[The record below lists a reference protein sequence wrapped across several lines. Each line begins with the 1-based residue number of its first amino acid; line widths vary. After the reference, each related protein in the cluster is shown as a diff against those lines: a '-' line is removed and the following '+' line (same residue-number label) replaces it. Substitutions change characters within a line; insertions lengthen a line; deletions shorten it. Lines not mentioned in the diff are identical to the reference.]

1 MCKQFL
7 HFNVNLTR
15 ILFNSKR
22 VLNFLSFVS
31 MPLSKIQRIRC
42 KDRLSGLQC
51 EGVGVQRIGPGG
63 VDHLAIAE
71 FERLAVLNLV
81 VRVVFCL

>member
-1 MCKQFL
+1 M
-7 HFNVNLTR
+7 
-15 ILFNSKR
+15 
-22 VLNFLSFVS
+22 
-31 MPLSKIQRIRC
+31 RC

-51 EGVGVQRIGPGG
+51 EGVGVQRICPGG

-81 VRVVFCL
+81 VRVVFSL